1 MFPGISAGMSA
12 VSIAANEREE
22 TTMKKCITVLLC
34 GLLALGAFAQEA
46 AAGGTIIEETGTAE
60 AQAGGNAAALA
71 IKPAAQPAA
80 ETKPELKLFT
90 IRAEMA
96 ADPLFIRTFFGDYAE
111 RKPSVTVGSPPFLY
125 QGEGT
130 IKSFQSSG
138 FVNGMAGRVRF
149 SYEDDLVGGLL
160 ELRSMNEMDY
170 GWVNSAQYVRY
181 GALGDWNLWAR
192 LFGERLRILA
202 GNTAQRGQISA
213 YSNFDGFVK
222 NNVGSLGILYPNWR
236 RSPLAKSLI
245 NNLNI
250 RSTFPYT
257 GGGADYNMGFADFS
271 STDTL
276 DLFYT
281 ANMTGRQQL
290 GFLLDG
296 VFNPF
301 TVSVSAGGLFSQLS
315 YPFKTP
321 WNAGDGTRLSDYDS
335 ANDPVEVTGMSL
347 GVRVEGAKIA
357 DMITLAAVYKYS
369 ASSLSKL
376 AAPYDPAVN
385 YLIDEHNGSH
395 AFGLYATIKP
405 LAALGVTVGWSG
417 LTQYWENPDFYNDY
431 NLTSDTNGEDHAI
444 HWLSRFKEVRF
455 PFYNGVDLR
464 FHYTG
469 IERFTVTFNN
479 NVSFASV
486 QGADHTDS
494 AYSLYVSSWAYTDA
508 TGLNPSGGENR
519 EDWKESY
526 LGLFNA
532 LAVEYAVSKNLTATA
547 QAANRLGTF
556 TLDRAGTAD
565 PVTSVT
571 NSLSLYAGLNYRI
584 SGRREQVRFTIRTG
598 LACNLNNYLYQFTA
612 NGTPI
617 QKAGYVDYGIP
628 LSLALVF

>member
-1 MFPGISAGMSA
+1 
-12 VSIAANEREE
+12 
-22 TTMKKCITVLLC
+22 MKKCITVILC
-34 GLLALGAFAQEA
+34 GLVALGAFAQEA
-46 AAGGTIIEETGTAE
+46 AAGGNIMEETGTVE

-71 IKPAAQPAA
+71 VKPAAQPAQEA
-80 ETKPELKLFT
+80 KPELKLFT
-90 IRAEMA
+90 VRAEMA
-96 ADPLFIRTFFGDYAE
+96 ADPLFIRSFFGDYAE
-111 RKPSVTVGSPPFLY
+111 RKPSVTVGNPPFMY

-160 ELRSMNEMDY
+160 ELRSINEMDY
-170 GWVNSAQYVRY
+170 GWVNRAQYVRY

-222 NNVGSLGILYPNWR
+222 NNVGSLGVLYPNWR
-236 RSPLAKSLI
+236 RTPRANDLV

-257 GGGADYNMGFADFS
+257 DGSVDYNMGFAEFS

-290 GFLLDG
+290 GFLIDG

-321 WNAGDGTRLSDYDS
+321 WNAGDSTRLSDYD
-335 ANDPVEVTGMSL
+335 AVNDPVEVTGMSL

-357 DMITLAAVYKYS
+357 DMITVAAVYKYS
-369 ASSLSKL
+369 ESGLSKL
-376 AAPYDPAVN
+376 TAPANDTLN
-385 YLIDEHNGSH
+385 FLLDEHNGSH
-395 AFGLYATIKP
+395 GFGLYATIKP
-405 LAALGVTVGWSG
+405 FAALGVTVGWSG
-417 LTQYWENPDFYNDY
+417 LTQFWENPFYEKYDLGATINPD
-431 NLTSDTNGEDHAI
+431 DHVL
-444 HWLSRFKEVRF
+444 HWLSEYKEVRF
-455 PFYNGVDLR
+455 PFYNGIDLR

-469 IERFTVTFNN
+469 VERFTFTFNN
-479 NVSFASV
+479 NVSFSSV
-486 QGADHTDS
+486 NGADHTES
-494 AYSLYVSSWAYTDA
+494 TSSLYVSGWVYTDSA
-508 TGLNPSGGENR
+508 GLNPSSGENH

-532 LAVEYAVSKNLTATA
+532 LSVEYAVSKNLTATA
-547 QAANRLGTF
+547 QAANRLGAF

-584 SGRREQVRFTIRTG
+584 SGRRELVRFTIRTG